1 MKRLLIHAIAK
12 SLNAGGQL
20 RLIRSIA
27 RGWTPSIWEHDGRT
41 QGGAI
46 FV

>member
-12 SLNAGGQL
+12 GLNAGGQL
-20 RLIRSIA
+20 RLTIRN
-27 RGWTPSIWEHDGRT
+27 GWTPRIWEHDGRT